1 MPRKKTRKYST
12 KRKPYRYSSRYSSS
26 RRVGTRKYARKK
38 PAILK
43 IFNSILAVV
52 VISALLLGIIIIIS
66 KISSTD
72 NITKSGKMS
81 KKFTLFSS
89 KIQNSE
95 NNEIGEV
102 NQEEISGSDFINK
115 SALFRICI
123 ISDIHQDLENL
134 KKTGEKIKTSGCD
147 KMFIIGDLTNYGD
160 VESLKNVRDIV
171 NTFGIEYYA
180 IPGDHDIA
188 DSLDSDNFNKVFGIN
203 YHVMEY
209 EGVRFMLIDNSPNF
223 TEISKTQMTW
233 IQNNVGNVDF
243 IVISQPLFTQGL
255 NPPFD
260 VTYMGSMLNTPQDD
274 DIKEK
279 QQLVKDQGQELLDLI
294 RKNKQIKAIFAGEH
308 HRSSKIED
316 SERGGL
322 FHYVIGA
329 VTSIVND
336 LPQSAIQTSRF
347 SVISIYE
354 GKEYSVEDVLID

>member
-12 KRKPYRYSSRYSSS
+12 KRKPYRYSSTRG
-26 RRVGTRKYARKK
+26 VGTRKYSRKK

-43 IFNSILAVV
+43 FFNTVLAVI

-72 NITKSGKMS
+72 NVTKSSKMS
-81 KKFTLFSS
+81 KIFTLFSS

-233 IQNNVGNVDF
+233 IQKNIGNVDF

-279 QQLVKDQGQELLDLI
+279 QQLVKNQGQELLDLI

-316 SERGGL
+316 SDRGGL
-322 FHYVIGA
+322 FHYVVGA
-329 VTSIVND
+329 VTGTVND

>member
-12 KRKPYRYSSRYSSS
+12 KRKPYRYSSTRG
-26 RRVGTRKYARKK
+26 VGTRKYSRKK

-43 IFNSILAVV
+43 FFNTVLAVI

-81 KKFTLFSS
+81 KIFTLFSS

-115 SALFRICI
+115 LALFKICI

-188 DSLDSDNFNKVFGIN
+188 DSLNSDNFNKVFGIN
-203 YHVMEY
+203 YHIMEY

-223 TEISKTQMTW
+223 TEISKTQMIW
-233 IQNNVGNVDF
+233 IQKNVGNVDF

-279 QQLVKDQGQELLDLI
+279 QQLVKNQGQELLDLI

-316 SERGGL
+316 SDRGGL
-322 FHYVIGA
+322 FHYVVGA
-329 VTSIVND
+329 VTGTVND

-354 GKEYSVEDVLID
+354 GKGYSVEDVLID

>member
-12 KRKPYRYSSRYSSS
+12 KRKPYRYSSTRG
-26 RRVGTRKYARKK
+26 VGTRKYSRKK

-43 IFNSILAVV
+43 FFNTVLAVI

-72 NITKSGKMS
+72 NVTKSSKMS
-81 KKFTLFSS
+81 KIFTLFSS

-233 IQNNVGNVDF
+233 IQKNIGNVDF

-279 QQLVKDQGQELLDLI
+279 QQLVKNQGQELLDLI

>member
-12 KRKPYRYSSRYSSS
+12 KRKPYRYSSTRG
-26 RRVGTRKYARKK
+26 VGTRKYSRKK

-43 IFNSILAVV
+43 FFNTVLAVI

-81 KKFTLFSS
+81 KIFTLFSS

-115 SALFRICI
+115 LALFKICI

-134 KKTGEKIKTSGCD
+134 KKIGEKIKTSGCD

-233 IQNNVGNVDF
+233 IQKNIGNVDF

-279 QQLVKDQGQELLDLI
+279 QQLVRDQGQELLDLI

-316 SERGGL
+316 SDRGGL
-322 FHYVIGA
+322 FHYVVGA
-329 VTSIVND
+329 VTGTVND

-354 GKEYSVEDVLID
+354 DGGYYVDDVLID

>member
-12 KRKPYRYSSRYSSS
+12 KRKPYRYSSTRG
-26 RRVGTRKYARKK
+26 VGTRKYSRKK

-43 IFNSILAVV
+43 FFNTVLAVI

-81 KKFTLFSS
+81 KIFTLFSS

-115 SALFRICI
+115 SALFKICI

-134 KKTGEKIKTSGCD
+134 KKTGEKIKSSGCD

-160 VESLKNVRDIV
+160 IESLKNVRDII

-354 GKEYSVEDVLID
+354 GKGYSVEDVLID

>member
-1 MPRKKTRKYST
+1 MPRKKTRKYS
-12 KRKPYRYSSRYSSS
+12 KKYKPYRYKST
-26 RRVGTRKYARKK
+26 RRVGTRKYSRKK

-43 IFNSILAVV
+43 FFNTVLAVI

-72 NITKSGKMS
+72 DITKSGKMS
-81 KKFTLFSS
+81 KIFTLFST
-89 KIQNSE
+89 KKQNSKNDE
-95 NNEIGEV
+95 R
-102 NQEEISGSDFINK
+102 NQAIQEKVADVGFISK
-115 SALFRICI
+115 SASVKICV

-134 KKTGEKIKTSGCD
+134 QKAGEKIKSSGC
-147 KMFIIGDLTNYGD
+147 KKIFIIGDITNYGD
-160 VESLKNVRDIV
+160 VESLENVRDII

-188 DSLDSDNFNKVFGIN
+188 DSLNSDNFNKVFGIN
-203 YHVMEY
+203 YHIMEY

-223 TEISKTQMTW
+223 TEMSKTQMTW
-233 IQNNVGNVDF
+233 IQKNIGNVDF

-274 DIKEK
+274 SIKEK
-279 QQLVKDQGQELLDLI
+279 QQLVKDQGQKLLDLI
-294 RKNKQIKAIFAGEH
+294 RKNKQIKAVFSGEH

-316 SERGGL
+316 SERSGL
-322 FHYVIGA
+322 FHYVVGA
-329 VTSIVND
+329 ITSTVND

>member
-12 KRKPYRYSSRYSSS
+12 KRKPYRYSSTRG
-26 RRVGTRKYARKK
+26 VGTRKYSRKK

-43 IFNSILAVV
+43 FFNTVLAVI

-81 KKFTLFSS
+81 KIFTLFSS

-115 SALFRICI
+115 LALFKICI

-160 VESLKNVRDIV
+160 VESLKNVRDII

>member
-1 MPRKKTRKYST
+1 MPRKTTRKYST
-12 KRKPYRYSSRYSSS
+12 KRKPYRYSSTRG
-26 RRVGTRKYARKK
+26 VGTRKYSRKK

-43 IFNSILAVV
+43 FFNTVLAVI

-72 NITKSGKMS
+72 NVTKSSKMS
-81 KKFTLFSS
+81 KIFTLFSS

-115 SALFRICI
+115 LALFKICI
-123 ISDIHQDLENL
+123 ISDIHQDLEDL

-147 KMFIIGDLTNYGD
+147 KMFIIGDLTNYGY
-160 VESLKNVRDIV
+160 VESLKNVRDII

-279 QQLVKDQGQELLDLI
+279 QQLVKNQGQELLDLI

-316 SERGGL
+316 SDRGGL
-322 FHYVIGA
+322 FHYVVGA
-329 VTSIVND
+329 VTGTVND

-354 GKEYSVEDVLID
+354 GKEYSVEDVLMD

>member
-1 MPRKKTRKYST
+1 
-12 KRKPYRYSSRYSSS
+12 
-26 RRVGTRKYARKK
+26 
-38 PAILK
+38 
-43 IFNSILAVV
+43 
-52 VISALLLGIIIIIS
+52 
-66 KISSTD
+66 
-72 NITKSGKMS
+72 
-81 KKFTLFSS
+81 
-89 KIQNSE
+89 
-95 NNEIGEV
+95 
-102 NQEEISGSDFINK
+102 
-115 SALFRICI
+115 
-123 ISDIHQDLENL
+123 
-134 KKTGEKIKTSGCD
+134 
-147 KMFIIGDLTNYGD
+147 
-160 VESLKNVRDIV
+160 
-171 NTFGIEYYA
+171 
-180 IPGDHDIA
+180 
-188 DSLDSDNFNKVFGIN
+188 
-203 YHVMEY
+203 MEY

-279 QQLVKDQGQELLDLI
+279 QQLVKNQGQELLDLI

-316 SERGGL
+316 SDRGGL
-322 FHYVIGA
+322 FHYVVGA
-329 VTSIVND
+329 VTGTVND

>member
-1 MPRKKTRKYST
+1 MPRKKTREYSKKY
-12 KRKPYRYSSRYSSS
+12 KPYRYKST
-26 RRVGTRKYARKK
+26 RRVGTRKYSRKK

-43 IFNSILAVV
+43 FFNTVLAVI

-81 KKFTLFSS
+81 KIFTLFSS

-115 SALFRICI
+115 LALFKICI

-188 DSLDSDNFNKVFGIN
+188 DSLNSDNFNKVFGIN
-203 YHVMEY
+203 YHIMEY
-209 EGVRFMLIDNSPNF
+209 KDVGFMLIDNSPNF
-223 TEISKTQMTW
+223 TEISKTQMSW
-233 IQNNVGNVDF
+233 IKKNIENVDF
-243 IVISQPLFTQGL
+243 VVLSQPLFTEGL

-260 VTYMGSMLNTPQDD
+260 ITYMGSMLNSPQDYNM
-274 DIKEK
+274 KEK
-279 QQLVKDQGQELLDLI
+279 QQSVREQGKELLDLI
-294 RKNKQIKAIFAGEH
+294 RKNQQIKCVFAGEH

-316 SERGGL
+316 SEREGL
-322 FHYVIGA
+322 FHYVVGA
-329 VTSIVND
+329 ITGTVKD

-347 SVISIYE
+347 SVLSIYE
-354 GKEYSVEDVLID
+354 GGEYSVEDILID